1 MITCQ
6 KHHFSLPEDVHY
18 LNCAYKGPIPKI
30 SEQTGVN
37 AVRRDRD
44 PSTMSAQDFFTT
56 QEEVRKLFAKRIGA
70 SPDDIA
76 IHPSTSYGFA
86 SVLQNVASS
95 AGREIILVQDE
106 FPSEYYTADR
116 WCKDHDAELVIIET
130 PAQQADWTDAILSRI
145 NSNTATV
152 LLSAIHWMNGATY
165 DLKAIGQRCQ
175 EVDAYYIIDGTQYVG
190 AVDLDVHDL
199 HIDALICA
207 SYKWLFGPYGMAL
220 GYYGPRFHDG
230 RPLEETWMNRSNA
243 ENFSSL
249 TNYSDRYTPAAG
261 RYNVGQTSHF
271 ILMPMLLAS
280 LQCLEAW
287 KPSDIQR
294 YDGMLKQRLYDNLGL
309 DPDQSYH
316 HLFGIK
322 LPRDCDAEKF
332 QSLRQERKIALS
344 VRGEYLRISL
354 HLFNDTADIDA
365 LLQTIYDAKG

>member
-18 LNCAYKGPIPKI
+18 LNCAYKGPIPKV
-30 SEQTGVN
+30 SEEAGVK
-37 AVRRDRD
+37 AVQKDRD
-44 PSTMSAQDFFTT
+44 PSKMSARDFFTT
-56 QEEVRKLFAKRIGA
+56 QQEVRELFAKRIGA
-70 SPDDIA
+70 SPDEIA

-86 SVLQNVASS
+86 SVLQNVPAS
-95 AGREIILVQDE
+95 AGDEIILVQDE

-130 PAQQADWTDAILSRI
+130 PAQQANWTDALLSRI
-145 NSNTATV
+145 KPDTAAV

-165 DLKAIGQRCQ
+165 DLKAIGQRCR
-175 EVDAYYIIDGTQYVG
+175 EVDAFFIVDGTQYVG
-190 AVDLDVHDL
+190 AVDIDVHDL
-199 HIDALICA
+199 QIDALICA

-220 GYYGPRFHDG
+220 GYYGDKFHDG
-230 RPLEETWMNRSNA
+230 RPLEESWMNRSNA

-249 TNYSDRYTPAAG
+249 TDYSDTYTAAAG

-280 LQCLEAW
+280 LQWLESW
-287 KPSDIQR
+287 KPADIQR
-294 YDGMLKQRLYDNLGL
+294 YNGLLKQRLYDKLGIAA
-309 DPDQSYH
+309 DNSYH

-322 LPRDCDAEKF
+322 LPNDCNTHTF
-332 QSLRQERKIALS
+332 QSLRNERNIALS

-354 HLFNDTADIDA
+354 HLFNDSSDIDA
-365 LLQTIYDAKG
+365 LLQTIHDAKG